1 MEFQLSPWVRNMA
14 QRIALSQTTA
24 LRFLGFLGHT
34 NGSGK
39 FHVFRNI
46 CSSSIALCIIL
57 LSSAWFIIN
66 FGWYLTSL
74 VQLQSTSPHAQSL
87 NLLVRIFVGLPY
99 CTIYL
104 RPLITL
110 IITLRKRSQFGR
122 LLQSFEHLSS
132 NHGPKNGPEILSWIF
147 CFIPAIIPIGSFLWH
162 ADILLKSGR
171 QTDDTMTLWSDFT
184 IYMPWTINLP
194 LWLFSF
200 LCTTISTA
208 SCFASQ
214 QIIFFLV
221 IYASHF
227 KDIIEAMNEDI
238 RTTAVD
244 CRKSPLKQETL
255 LHLEKRFNHWRETI
269 FEVQQC
275 CDEANDFYSYI
286 LFVLYGLDFMTVLG
300 FGVNLI
306 VNVVPSASS
315 YAYYAAMAL
324 IYCLNITIFLWPLVA
339 FHEEVFHVHS
349 VIKQKFQKNTPLLSV
364 I

>member
-1 MEFQLSPWVRNMA
+1 MA
-14 QRIALSQTTA
+14 LLQITA

-34 NGSGK
+34 NEFGK
-39 FHVFRNI
+39 SHMFRNI

-57 LSSAWFIIN
+57 LSSAWFMIN
-66 FGWYLTSL
+66 LGTYLTAL
-74 VQLQSTSPHAQSL
+74 LEPNAPNAQSL

-110 IITLRKRSQFGR
+110 IITLRKRFQFGR
-122 LLQSFEHLSS
+122 LLQSFEHLSDI
-132 NHGPKNGPEILSWIF
+132 NDPINGSKVLSWIF
-147 CFIPAIIPIGSFLWH
+147 CFISTIIPLGSFLWY
-162 ADILLKSGR
+162 AGILLNFERK
-171 QTDDTMTLWSDFT
+171 TNETMTLWSNMT
-184 IYMPWTINLP
+184 IHIPWTINLP
-194 LWLFSF
+194 FWSLSF

-208 SCFASQ
+208 SYFASQ
-214 QIIFFLV
+214 QIIFLLV

-255 LHLEKRFNHWRETI
+255 LHLEKRFNHWQETI
-269 FEVQQC
+269 FEIRKC

-286 LFVLYGLDFMTVLG
+286 LFVLYGLDFMTVMG

-306 VNVVPSASS
+306 VNVIPSASS

-324 IYCLNITIFLWPLVA
+324 IHCLYITIFLWPLVA
-339 FHEEVFHVHS
+339 FHEQVS
-349 VIKQKFQKNTPLLSV
+349 NRS
-364 I
+364 

>member
-1 MEFQLSPWVRNMA
+1 MA
-14 QRIALSQTTA
+14 QRIALLQITA
-24 LRFLGFLGHT
+24 LRFLGFLRHT
-34 NGSGK
+34 NGSRK
-39 FHVFRNI
+39 FHMFRNI
-46 CSSSIALCIIL
+46 CSSFIALCIIL

-74 VQLQSTSPHAQSL
+74 VRSNSPEAQSV

-110 IITLRKRSQFGR
+110 IITLRKRSQFSR
-122 LLQSFEHLSS
+122 LLQSFEHLSGIIDPT
-132 NHGPKNGPEILSWIF
+132 NGPKVLSWIF
-147 CFIPAIIPIGSFLWH
+147 CLFPTIIPLGLFLWD

-171 QTDDTMTLWSDFT
+171 QTDETMTLWSDFNMD
-184 IYMPWTINLP
+184 IPWTIHLP
-194 LWLFSF
+194 FWSFSF
-200 LCTTISTA
+200 ICTTISTA

-214 QIIFFLV
+214 QIIFLLV
-221 IYASHF
+221 IYASRF

-238 RTTAVD
+238 RVTAVD

-255 LHLEKRFNHWRETI
+255 IHLEKRFNYWRETI
-269 FEVQQC
+269 FEVQKC

-286 LFVLYGLDFMTVLG
+286 LFALYGLDFMTVLG

-306 VNVVPSASS
+306 VNVIPSASS

-324 IYCLNITIFLWPLVA
+324 IHCLYITIFLWPLVA
-339 FHEEVFHVHS
+339 FHEKVFHVHS
-349 VIKQKFQKNTPLLSV
+349 VIKQKFRNNKPLLTV